1 MRIDAFKAGLVFGA
15 FLALWHACWSAL
27 VALGWAQALINFVLW
42 VHFLSLPLKVEPFD
56 ITRAV
61 ILVGI
66 TFAIGFA
73 MGCILALL
81 WNVSVRRFPTGNVTA
96 GAN

>member
-1 MRIDAFKAGLVFGA
+1 MRIDAFKTGLVFGT

-27 VALGWAQALINFVLW
+27 VALGWAQAFISFVLW
-42 VHFLSLPLKVEPFD
+42 AHFMSLPLKVEPFD

-66 TFAIGFA
+66 AFAAGLA
-73 MGCILALL
+73 MGGIFGLL
-81 WNVSVRRFPTGNVTA
+81 WNVSIRRSPAAVQ
-96 GAN
+96 